1 MNLLAFI
8 FFALFSAIIIAIYLV
23 VRRRMAP
30 PGGVAVVGVLG
41 AVITMTLFSLAQA
54 NILAHALLVGLLV
67 GGGFASAT
75 LALAWYFLGNEL
87 RTEYQKSRSATSPD
101 S

>member
-1 MNLLAFI
+1 MNILALI
-8 FFALFSAIIIAIYLV
+8 FFALFSATIIAIYLV

-30 PGGVAVVGVLG
+30 PGGVAVVGVLT
-41 AVITMTLFSLAQA
+41 AVVSMTLFSLAQA
-54 NILAHALLVGLLV
+54 NILAHALLVGLLI

-75 LALAWYFLGNEL
+75 LALAWYFLGNEM
-87 RTEYQKSRSATSPD
+87 RAEYQRTKGAASQD